1 MAVSIKDIAR
11 LAGVSHSTVSRALR
25 NSPLIPTKTATRIQE
40 IAAREGYS
48 PSAIARSLVSN
59 KTHAIGVVV
68 TSIADPFNGEVVAGI
83 EELANEHGYT
93 VILADSQ
100 ADPGREVA
108 VVRSFQARRVD
119 AILVASSRVGALHT
133 TLLGELKV
141 PIVLLNNQHPSEFV
155 HSVSFDNEAGAY
167 QAAKHL
173 LELGHTRIAYLGD
186 EFGLH
191 SDAERYRG
199 YCCVMSE
206 AGLPVDENLV
216 ARGDGKPEG
225 ARMVAERL
233 LGRVGGPTAI
243 LCYNDMSA
251 LGVMS
256 EATTR
261 GIRIPDDLSVTGFD
275 DIFFA
280 PYLCPPL
287 TTVRQ
292 PMKELGRSAMALIL
306 ALLRNENAQKNSLI
320 GGELVLRGST
330 APPREPGYQS
340 ILSGK
345 NSATRSS

>member
-25 NSPLIPTKTATRIQE
+25 NSPLIPTQTTKRIQE

-93 VILADSQ
+93 VILANSQ
-100 ADPGREVA
+100 GDPEHEIA

-119 AILVASSRVGALHT
+119 GILVASSRVGALHS
-133 TLLGELKV
+133 TLLAELKI

-173 LELGHTRIAYLGD
+173 VELGHKRIAYLGD

-199 YCCVMSE
+199 YSSLMTD
-206 AGLPVDENLV
+206 AGLSLDDQLV
-216 ARGDGKPEG
+216 AHGDGKPEG
-225 ARMVAERL
+225 AQVAAQRL
-233 LGRVGGPTAI
+233 LGISDAPTAI

-256 EATTR
+256 EATKR
-261 GIRIPDDLSVTGFD
+261 GIRIPDDLSITGFD

-280 PYLCPPL
+280 PYLWPPL

-292 PMKELGRSAMALIL
+292 PMKELGRSALALML
-306 ALLRNENAQKNSLI
+306 ALLRKEGAEKSILI
-320 GGELVLRGST
+320 GGQLVLRGST
-330 APPREPGYQS
+330 AEPRYQS

-345 NSATRSS
+345 NSETRSS